1 MRQPSSTGRRYN
13 DYGYL
18 PKTAG
23 SATRGGGASSTVPN
37 AVNPS
42 VVVNG
47 HGNDGSIDSMGSG
60 NRHRSGVQSQTESE
74 RLGNAANP
82 NRSDMPD
89 TGRRKSFDPVSVI
102 RSSIV
107 LYISYT
113 CICIYTS
120 CTCTCIFTY
129 ARMYISNCLN
139 FLSYVYT
146 CIYIQ
151 RVGLVAHSP
160 PTCTCSYTYPLSV
173 FINWFFF
180 LLCRRLEDKRWHM
193 MPV

>member
-107 LYISYT
+107 LYISCT

-120 CTCTCIFTY
+120 CTCTCIFL
-129 ARMYISNCLN
+129 M
-139 FLSYVYT
+139 
-146 CIYIQ
+146 
-151 RVGLVAHSP
+151 HE
-160 PTCTCSYTYPLSV
+160 CTSAIVSTFYPMFTHAYTYKELDWLHTALLHVHVAIHIPCLCLSTGSFSSCADV
-173 FINWFFF
+173 
-180 LLCRRLEDKRWHM
+180 
-193 MPV
+193 